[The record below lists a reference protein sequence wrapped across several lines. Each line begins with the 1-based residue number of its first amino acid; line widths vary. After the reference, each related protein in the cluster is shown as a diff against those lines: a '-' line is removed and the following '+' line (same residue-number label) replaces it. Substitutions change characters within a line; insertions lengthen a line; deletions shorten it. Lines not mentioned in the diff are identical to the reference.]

1 MHLKHMLELGGLGMK
16 ELKTG
21 EFTRQVGASNTIE
34 EVDAL
39 AANFKHIFTN
49 AEYGT
54 GNVREVTT
62 DRRPDVD
69 VKPLARLKGITV
81 DQDEVTLPV
90 VVIAMSI
97 PSLEMRISAY
107 SWSPVWVIGAGLI
120 ASSLRSDDKQRE
132 CEEVLEIEL
141 HLVLKSGNDVVV

>member
-1 MHLKHMLELGGLGMK
+1 MLELGGLGMK

-21 EFTRQVGASNTIE
+21 EFNRQVGASNTIE
-34 EVDAL
+34 EIDAL
-39 AANFKHIFTN
+39 AVNLKHIFTN

-97 PSLEMRISAY
+97 PSLEMRISATGGVCWVTGSIY
-107 SWSPVWVIGAGLI
+107 SDCKHR
-120 ASSLRSDDKQRE
+120 AS
-132 CEEVLEIEL
+132 EEVLEIEL
-141 HLVLKSGNDVVV
+141 HILSKGGNDVVV